1 MNFVQIEEAL
11 LAPCM
16 DAVIAVT
23 ERYQFL
29 EIHRGARVFTA

>member
-1 MNFVQIEEAL
+1 MTLMQATLEQAL

-16 DAVIAVT
+16 EAVIAVT

-29 EIHRGARVFTA
+29 